1 MVTSLQFDV
10 AGKRVTRLSWKCRC
24 TGDWSAERKRQA
36 GRAAV
41 MRGPLVFCLNP
52 AQNDRLAAQDGADLG
67 RITLDPESLA
77 EPLADDSVRP
87 DGIACPV
94 RAWKPGY
101 AVQRPGD
108 LSLRLSEFADPGGKA
123 IYFRLQNL
131 DVAVEDELLH
141 GDKTSSP

>member
-1 MVTSLQFDV
+1 MDW
-10 AGKRVTRLSWKCRC
+10 RLVRG
-24 TGDWSAERKRQA
+24 TKRQA

-41 MRGPLVFCLNP
+41 MRGPLVFGLNP
-52 AQNDRLAAQDGADLG
+52 AQHDQLATRDGADLG
-67 RITLDPESLA
+67 RITLDPQSFA
-77 EPLADDSVRP
+77 EPVADDSVRP

-101 AVQRPGD
+101 AVKRPGD

-131 DVAVEDELLH
+131 DVAVPDELLH
-141 GDKTSSP
+141 GDRASSH